1 LLQISTEPESFSLST
16 EANLSGT
23 GVATPQRMSLEMFLQ
38 ARLVVQTPTT
48 RLYDAARAME
58 DNHVGA
64 VLVHDGQ
71 RLVGIVTDR
80 DLGVKALA
88 DDLDPFEFELLD
100 VMSSPVA
107 TVSSDASVADVAQLM
122 LDRHVRRIPIVDG
135 DAIRGMLTVDD
146 LILERGV
153 DPVTLAAIVR
163 HQLSEPSRLKPR
175 GWTRPGQNSPGTP
188 GGSALRREAHRRRAY
203 ARLLRRTLAKTQL
216 TLTDQAEL
224 ALQIVLTGL
233 LRRVN
238 RGEAADALAQLPL
251 RLRQYAVANI
261 AAGPDLRINRAA
273 IEMEL
278 DRRLEVGPTR
288 ASQILEGAV
297 AALETSIDAGELRD
311 LASQLPGDLKELLAR
326 Q

>member
-1 LLQISTEPESFSLST
+1 
-16 EANLSGT
+16 
-23 GVATPQRMSLEMFLQ
+23 
-38 ARLVVQTPTT
+38 
-48 RLYDAARAME
+48 ME

-100 VMSSPVA
+100 IMSSPVA

-122 LDRHVRRIPIVDG
+122 LDRHVRRIPIVDE
-135 DAIRGMLTVDD
+135 DAIRGLVTVDD

-175 GWTRPGQNSPGTP
+175 GWTRPGQHSPDAAA
-188 GGSALRREAHRRRAY
+188 GSALRREAHRRRAY

-261 AAGPDLRINRAA
+261 AAGPDLRIHRAT
-273 IEMEL
+273 IEKEL

-288 ASQILEGAV
+288 AAQILEGAV
-297 AALETSIDAGELRD
+297 AALKTSIDAGELRD
-311 LASQLPGDLKELLAR
+311 LASQLPSDLKELLAP